1 MSKGY
6 KSLNLFFSK
15 SDFVGSYLEYEKL
28 PISIKPEICFLGKS
42 NVGKSTLINRI
53 TIKKNLAKTSKKPGC
68 TRSINFFLINKQLY
82 FVDLPGYGF
91 ATMSKILQ
99 EKLSKLMNEY
109 IEKRKNIKKIFLLI
123 DSKIGLKKND
133 IDLISYLNEMNILFT
148 IILTKADKCSK
159 KLISERE
166 KDIID
171 ILNKNSNNGFKEIYS
186 VGNLDNKGITNIRKN
201 IYRCIN

>member
-1 MSKGY
+1 MTKGY

-15 SDFVGSYLEYEKL
+15 NNFIGSYLEYEKL
-28 PISIKPEICFLGKS
+28 PITTKPEICFLGKS

-53 TIKKNLAKTSKKPGC
+53 TINKKLAKTSKKPGC
-68 TRSINFFLINKQLY
+68 TRSINFFLINKKFYL
-82 FVDLPGYGF
+82 VDLPGYGF

-109 IEKRKNIKKIFLLI
+109 IEKRKNLKKIFLLI

-148 IILTKADKCSK
+148 IILTKTDKCSK
-159 KLISERE
+159 KFISERE
-166 KDIID
+166 KEIID
-171 ILNKNSNNGFKEIYS
+171 ILNKNPNDDFKEIYS